1 MQSLFNLLNEDISI
15 WQNMKPTK
23 FQLRTSAKKFFSNAT
38 SRRQTS
44 TNAGICWD
52 MHGRE
57 IYDDDHPCRKFEMRH
72 VKIANRKRIAYGS
85 INFDCWEVFIDCK
98 SYGGCRWLQ
107 GSRDCLSRRQ
117 AVGRRL
123 KGEFSWLSLS
133 IATPLFHL
141 TGALSTTLSPSS
153 ELSRARGWKLETV
166 AVDCGNGADR
176 PNIPAHRA
184 NF

>member
-23 FQLRTSAKKFFSNAT
+23 FPLRTSAKKFFSNAT

-72 VKIANRKRIAYGS
+72 VKIASASLTDRSTSTAG
-85 INFDCWEVFIDCK
+85 K
-98 SYGGCRWLQ
+98 SSSTARATADVDGFK
-107 GSRDCLSRRQ
+107 
-117 AVGRRL
+117 GR
-123 KGEFSWLSLS
+123 
-133 IATPLFHL
+133 
-141 TGALSTTLSPSS
+141 
-153 ELSRARGWKLETV
+153 ETV
-166 AVDCGNGADR
+166 CRVDKPWGAG
-176 PNIPAHRA
+176 
-184 NF
+184 